1 MEETPASLY
10 TSPPFLVRTR
20 YSFRPEQV
28 HQTSNIISFKQGEL
42 GLVHAV
48 DASGWGYCS
57 LLESGDCGWVPT
69 NFCAE
74 YQSRAM
80 ATLLKATMTFEN
92 ALSPKASIK
101 SQNTLR
107 NVSTAS
113 ILRSIKQ
120 ILVCII
126 FFIVFGC
133 QC

>member
-28 HQTSNIISFKQGEL
+28 HQTSNIISFKQGQL
-42 GLVHAV
+42 GLIHAV

-57 LLESGDCGWVPT
+57 LLESGACGWIPT

-80 ATLLKATMTFEN
+80 KTLLKATMTFEN
-92 ALSPKASIK
+92 ALRPKASIK
-101 SQNTLR
+101 SQKTLR

-113 ILRSIKQ
+113 IIRSIKQ

-126 FFIVFGC
+126 VFIIFGC
-133 QC
+133 